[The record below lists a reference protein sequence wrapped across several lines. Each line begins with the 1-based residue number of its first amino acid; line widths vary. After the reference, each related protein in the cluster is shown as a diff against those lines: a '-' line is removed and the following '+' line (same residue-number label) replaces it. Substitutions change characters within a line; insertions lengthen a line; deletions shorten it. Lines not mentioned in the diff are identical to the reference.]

1 MQPLKAT
8 SVRES
13 LNLSFIQTATCWH
26 DPSANRALF
35 ERFFERLPATTDVV
49 VLPEMF
55 STGFTMAA
63 TEVAET
69 MTGPTLSWLRDTAAA
84 SRMTICGSLVISD
97 NDEIFNRFVWVTP
110 DGLTTTYDKRHTF
123 RMGGEHEHYATGS
136 ERLVLEFGGWKVC
149 PMICY
154 DLRFPV
160 WFRNRNDYDV
170 LLCVANWPA
179 VRQSAWQTLL
189 RARAIENQVYS
200 VGVNILGVDGA
211 GVEYSGG
218 STVHDAQG
226 KVLLE
231 AGMQEGVFSVVLD
244 RQSLDDHRSEFPAW
258 RDADDYVLSE

>member
-1 MQPLKAT
+1 MK
-8 SVRES
+8 ES

-26 DPSANRALF
+26 DPIANRGLF
-35 ERFFERLPATTDVV
+35 GRFFKRLPAATELV

-63 TEVAET
+63 AEVAET
-69 MTGPTLSWLRDTAAA
+69 MTGPTLSWLRDAANELQK
-84 SRMTICGSLVISD
+84 TICGSLVIAEEG
-97 NDEIFNRFVWVTP
+97 EIFNRFVWVTA
-110 DGLTTTYDKRHTF
+110 DGQITTYDKRHTF
-123 RMGGEHEHYATGS
+123 RMAGEHEHYAAGS
-136 ERLVLEFGGWKVC
+136 GRIVLEIGGWRVC

-160 WFRNRNDYDV
+160 WFRNRDDYDV

-189 RARAIENQVYS
+189 RARAIENQVFS
-200 VGVNILGVDGA
+200 IGVNILGVDGA
-211 GVEYSGG
+211 GVEYIGG

-226 KVLLE
+226 ETLLE
-231 AGMQEGVFSVVLD
+231 AGMQEGLFSVTLD
-244 RQSLDDHRSEFPAW
+244 WQTLDDYRTAFPVW